1 MPGSNAAAPATGLTY
16 TIGELAAEFGVTVRA
31 IRFYE
36 DKNLLEPARNGI
48 HRVYARRDRGRLR
61 LILRGKRLG
70 FSLSDIREMLSLYD
84 LNDDGRE
91 QLKVTLEKSL
101 KRLKLLRQQR
111 RDIDEVIGELQDS
124 CGQIN
129 DLLEK
134 KTGPQTTEH

>member
-1 MPGSNAAAPATGLTY
+1 MPASNAAAPTAELTY
-16 TIGELAAEFGVTVRA
+16 TIGELAAEFGVTART

-70 FSLSDIREMLSLYD
+70 FSLSDICEMLSLYD

-91 QLKVTLEKSL
+91 QLKVSLEKSL
-101 KRLKLLRQQR
+101 KRLTVLRQQR

-124 CGQIN
+124 CGRIN